1 MNRNHKALRIKADFK
16 KDYDISVLAAQM
28 GIPKEGPSAG
38 IAILTALV
46 SAMTKKPVRHDIA
59 MTGEITLKG
68 RVTAV
73 EGIQEK
79 LVAAAEAGIRK
90 VYIPKENKRDY
101 DILPESIKNQLDVKL
116 VETVDEVLSDA
127 LIDS

>member
-79 LVAAAEAGIRK
+79 LVAAR
-90 VYIPKENKRDY
+90 
-101 DILPESIKNQLDVKL
+101 
-116 VETVDEVLSDA
+116 
-127 LIDS
+127 

>member
-1 MNRNHKALRIKADFK
+1 
-16 KDYDISVLAAQM
+16 M

-79 LVAAAEAGIRK
+79 LVARC
-90 VYIPKENKRDY
+90 
-101 DILPESIKNQLDVKL
+101 
-116 VETVDEVLSDA
+116 
-127 LIDS
+127 